1 MIFRGSYLDM
11 IHKALDRNPVAM
23 LLGPRQVGKSTLARE
38 LLPPDSPNYFDLDLP
53 AVSFLLEQP
62 LTALQHLKGLVVIDE
77 AQRAPQI
84 FPVLRVLA
92 DRPNNPAKFL
102 LLGSASPELSRQS
115 NESLAGRV
123 EMIDVQ
129 GFSLNEVGRE
139 KADQLWLRGGFP
151 RSFTATDD
159 EASMAWRGNFTRT
172 FVERDL
178 GLLGFGFAPAAMS
191 RFWTLLAHFH
201 GQVWNAS
208 EAAAVLGVTPRTA
221 NRYLDALEQT
231 YMVRRLQPWH
241 ANVGKRI
248 VKSPKLYLR
257 DTGILHWQLRLGS
270 LRDLLLHPKMGA
282 SWEGF
287 AMEQVLGDFPGV
299 DPYFYG
305 IHSGSELDLFFLH
318 HGKRIGVE
326 FKRMDAPRPTR
337 SMHIALE
344 DLQLDQLWLVYP
356 GTRRYA
362 LGDKVECVP
371 LGEIGGP
378 HA

>member
-23 LLGPRQVGKSTLARE
+23 SLGPRQVGKSTLARE

-62 LTALQHLKGLVVIDE
+62 LTALQHLTGLVVIDE

-241 ANVGKRI
+241 ANVGKRV

-287 AMEQVLGDFPGV
+287 AMEQVLGAFPGV

-344 DLQLDQLWLVYP
+344 DLQLDQLWVVYP

-362 LGDKVECVP
+362 LSDKVECVP
-371 LGEIGGP
+371 LGEIGGH